1 MGVVYLDNA
10 ATTFPK
16 PNEVYDYMMDMY
28 KNHGINAGRGIGS
41 SEKSIDYII
50 SDARNMLKDLVNAKD
65 GYEAVFS
72 PSATI
77 ALNQILWGLDYSN
90 IKNVYISP
98 FEHNAV
104 LRTFEAIKKEKDIN
118 IKTLGFNKEN
128 WEYDFDSIEYE
139 FSNDKPDLIV
149 VSHVSNVF
157 GYISPIEKIGEIA
170 KKYNSIYII
179 DGSQSVGVEN
189 IDVQKYNID
198 FLVFAGHK
206 TLYAPFG
213 IAGFI
218 LNKNIKL
225 RPYIYGG
232 TGTES
237 ANLNMPDNIPT
248 KYEAG
253 SLNIMSIF
261 GLYKA
266 LQWINKIGVEN
277 IKRKE
282 EILTRKL
289 VEIIS
294 KYKYIQAH
302 IPKKNHTAIVS
313 FTIKGYPVDTMAEA
327 ISREYNISLR
337 HGLHC
342 SPNAH
347 KISNTYPEGTIRVS
361 IGYFTTEE
369 DLKAL
374 DYALSELEYEI

>member
-1 MGVVYLDNA
+1 MEVVYLDNA

-16 PNEVYDYMMDMY
+16 PEEVYDYMIEMY

-41 SEKSIDYII
+41 SEYNIDSIIKDT
-50 SDARNMLKDLVNAKD
+50 RRMLKELVKAND
-65 GYEAVFS
+65 SYEAVFA

-77 ALNQILWGLDYSN
+77 ALNQILWGLNYSD

-104 LRTFEAIKKEKDIN
+104 LRTLNAIGKEENIN
-118 IKTLGFNKEN
+118 IKTLAFNKEK
-128 WEYDFDSIEYE
+128 WEYDFDKIKYE
-139 FSNDKPDLIV
+139 FSNNKPDLIV

-157 GYISPIEKIGEIA
+157 GYISPVEKIGKLANDYESLYLVDA
-170 KKYNSIYII
+170 AQSMGVQDLNII
-179 DGSQSVGVEN
+179 N
-189 IDVQKYNID
+189 ANID

-218 LNKNIKL
+218 LNKNINLK
-225 RPYIYGG
+225 PHIYGG

-237 ANLNMPDNIPT
+237 ANMEMPSNVPT

-261 GLYKA
+261 GLYKS
-266 LQWINKIGVEN
+266 LKWLNETTIEKI
-277 IKRKE
+277 KKKE
-282 EILTRKL
+282 SYLTEKL
-289 VEIIS
+289 VNIIS
-294 KYKYIQAH
+294 KYDYIKSY
-302 IPKKNHTAIVS
+302 IPTNNHTSIVS
-313 FTIKGYPVDTMAEA
+313 FTINGYPVDTMAEA

-342 SPNAH
+342 SPFAH
-347 KISNTYPEGTIRVS
+347 KISNTFPEGTIRVS
-361 IGYFTTEE
+361 IGYFTSEK
-369 DLKAL
+369 DLEKLDEAL
-374 DYALSELEYEI
+374 EELEYEI

>member
-198 FLVFAGHK
+198 FLVFAG
-206 TLYAPFG
+206 
-213 IAGFI
+213 
-218 LNKNIKL
+218 
-225 RPYIYGG
+225 
-232 TGTES
+232 
-237 ANLNMPDNIPT
+237 
-248 KYEAG
+248 
-253 SLNIMSIF
+253 
-261 GLYKA
+261 
-266 LQWINKIGVEN
+266 
-277 IKRKE
+277 
-282 EILTRKL
+282 
-289 VEIIS
+289 
-294 KYKYIQAH
+294 
-302 IPKKNHTAIVS
+302 
-313 FTIKGYPVDTMAEA
+313 
-327 ISREYNISLR
+327 
-337 HGLHC
+337 
-342 SPNAH
+342 
-347 KISNTYPEGTIRVS
+347 
-361 IGYFTTEE
+361 
-369 DLKAL
+369 
-374 DYALSELEYEI
+374 